1 MKEDDQQPETKPAG
15 NRPPPRPPRSS
26 IAGLAPE
33 DDSGSRRFGKN
44 LRATVANRVKGE
56 GRFARQSGGRGHYGH
71 VQLQIEPSTRGKGI
85 EIIYKIPDDVVP
97 ARYTKSIVEAVRIAL
112 EGEMVIG
119 DQVVD
124 ENCISDI
131 VVHVV
136 GGSYDQ
142 NDSNDLAFK
151 MAGIFALKDALKKTE
166 PVKIG

>member
-1 MKEDDQQPETKPAG
+1 MKDDGQQPETKPAG

-26 IAGLAPE
+26 VAGLAPE
-33 DDSGSRRFGKN
+33 DDSDSRRFGKN
-44 LRATVANRVKGE
+44 LRATVAYLAKGE
-56 GRFARQSGGRGHYGH
+56 GRFTRRSGGRGHYGH
-71 VQLQIEPSTRGKGI
+71 VQLQIEPNKRGKGI
-85 EIIYKIPDDVVP
+85 EIIYKIPDDLIP
-97 ARYTKSIVEAVRIAL
+97 ASYTKPIVEGVRIAL

-131 VVHVV
+131 VVYVV
-136 GGSYDQ
+136 GGSFDQ

-151 MAGIFALKDALKKTE
+151 MAGIFAVKDALKKTK